1 MDGGIWRTISGRKV
15 FIKDGQS
22 LTEAMKSS
30 GKFEN
35 QTVRMYLKSL
45 EVIRLEE
52 LSDEY
57 KATLNKIS
65 ELEYNNKITKDEY
78 DKAIKKANEI
88 FNKRK
93 RMLRK

>member
-1 MDGGIWRTISGRKV
+1 MNGGVWRTVSGRRV

-22 LTEAMKSS
+22 LTDAMKQS

-35 QTVRMYLKSL
+35 AKIRMYLKAL
-45 EVIRLEE
+45 ETIRLEE
-52 LSDEY
+52 LREQYND
-57 KATLNKIS
+57 TLNKIS
-65 ELEYNNKITKDEY
+65 ELEYKNIITRDEY

-93 RMLRK
+93 RQK